1 MGHDLRRPPGAGRRP
16 RLVLLDAER
25 ANPGDLSW
33 DGLAALGE
41 LEVYDRSPDH
51 AVVKRCRG
59 ATVAITNKTLLR
71 RASLEALP
79 ELGLVS
85 VLATGV
91 NVVDLEAAH
100 ALGITVSNV
109 PNYSTPSTAQHT
121 IALLLELCHHV
132 GEHSRGAREGRWSR
146 AQDFSYWDYPLH
158 ELDGLTL
165 GLVGFGAIARRVAAI
180 AQALGMQVIVLRRT
194 PREEPGV
201 RVVDKETLF
210 RESDVV
216 SLHCPLTAETQHLV
230 DERALA
236 WMKPSAFL
244 INTSRGQVIDEP
256 ALARALRADVIAGA
270 ALDVLSQEP
279 PPPDHPLLHAPRCI
293 ITPHI
298 AWATRAARSRVIAAT
313 VQNVSAFLAGAPT
326 NVCTP

>member
-1 MGHDLRRPPGAGRRP
+1 MGHDLRRPPRDGRRP
-16 RLVLLDAER
+16 RIVLLDAER

-33 DGLAALGE
+33 DELAALGE
-41 LEVYDRSPDH
+41 LVIYDRSPEDT
-51 AVVKRCRG
+51 VVERCRG
-59 ATVAITNKTLLR
+59 ATVAITNKTLLGR
-71 RASLEALP
+71 STLEALP

-100 ALGITVSNV
+100 VLGITVSNV
-109 PNYSTPSTAQHT
+109 PDYSTPSTAQHT

-132 GEHSRGAREGRWSR
+132 GEHARGVREGRWSR
-146 AQDFSYWDYPLH
+146 APDFSYWDYPLL

-180 AQALGMQVIVLRRT
+180 ARALGMHVLVLRRT
-194 PREEPGV
+194 PQEEPGV
-201 RVVDKETLF
+201 RLVDKETLF

-216 SLHCPLTAETQHLV
+216 SLHCPLTPETQHLV
-230 DERALA
+230 DQRALR

-244 INTSRGQVIDEP
+244 INTSRGQVVDEP
-256 ALARALRADVIAGA
+256 ALARALRENVIAGA

-279 PPPDHPLLHAPRCI
+279 PPADHPLLHAPRCI
-293 ITPHI
+293 VTPHI
-298 AWATRAARSRVIAAT
+298 AWATRAARARVIAVT
-313 VQNVSAFLAGAPT
+313 VQNVRAFLAGAPM
-326 NVCTP
+326 NVCGP